1 MTQELIRSNFR
12 SNHQNYSLGRT
23 FVHLPYW
30 KEDCLRQLVR
40 SIRAFSHQL
49 VHSVPTF
56 FSTTLLTATYFY
68 HSFRAYHALINC
80 AALPTSYFLLFPGIF
95 FRSLSNDLEK
105 LESLSFVC
113 YLPAG
118 IKSPSLVC
126 RGNPCWC
133 NSTLPDG
140 RLCWLG
146 FFYALRTK
154 CSKFVPNC
162 FTTNITRWQNSLL
175 STAWNPSWWEN
186 SPRVAHHHVKRSS

>member
-1 MTQELIRSNFR
+1 MHFR
-12 SNHQNYSLGRT
+12 INLCTLCQLFSQPLSWQLRT
-23 FVHLPYW
+23 FIIHFARTTRLSIAQPF
-30 KEDCLRQLVR
+30 QLLI
-40 SIRAFSHQL
+40 S
-49 VHSVPTF
+49 F
-56 FSTTLLTATYFY
+56 F
-68 HSFRAYHALINC
+68 
-80 AALPTSYFLLFPGIF
+80 FPGIF

-105 LESLSFVC
+105 LEPLSFVC